1 MATAAT
7 EKYVPRLKKTY
18 HSEIVPRLME
28 QFGFKNIMAVPKL
41 DKIVVNVG
49 LSDARDEVKVVD
61 TATEEISAIT
71 GQKPLVCRSKK
82 SISNFR
88 LRQGMPIGLKVTLR
102 GDRMYEFFDRLV
114 SVAIPRIKDFHG
126 LEPNA
131 FDGNGNY
138 NLGLK
143 EQHIFTEVNLEK
155 SDKARGMNITIAT
168 TAKKDEHAR
177 GLLEFL
183 GFPFRKPQAQK
194 GK

>member
-7 EKYVPRLKKTY
+7 EKYVPRLKKSY
-18 HSEIVPRLME
+18 HAEIVPVLME
-28 QFGFKNIMAVPKL
+28 RFGFKNIMAVPKL
-41 DKIVVNVG
+41 EKIVVNVG
-49 LSDARDEVKVVD
+49 LSEARDEIKVVE
-61 TATEEISAIT
+61 TATDEIAAIT
-71 GQKPLVCRSKK
+71 GQKPMICRSKK

-114 SVAIPRIKDFHG
+114 SVSIPRIKDFQG
-126 LEPNA
+126 LEPRA

-168 TAKKDEHAR
+168 SAKKDEHAR
-177 GLLEFL
+177 GLLEL
-183 GFPFRKPQAQK
+183 MGFPFKKPQK
-194 GK
+194 SK